1 MVQDILLRWS
11 TMELSMEIC
20 RYLIMPNDDENKKSH
35 DYCNVHSILD
45 FHLAYAVKAHDHA
58 ITYSFLFSNIK
69 AVLMQHLA
77 AF

>member
-1 MVQDILLRWS
+1 M
-11 TMELSMEIC
+11 MMK
-20 RYLIMPNDDENKKSH
+20 NKKSH

-45 FHLAYAVKAHDHA
+45 FHLAYALKAHDHA

-69 AVLMQHLA
+69 AVLTQHLV

>member
-1 MVQDILLRWS
+1 M
-11 TMELSMEIC
+11 MMK
-20 RYLIMPNDDENKKSH
+20 NKKSH

-45 FHLAYAVKAHDHA
+45 FHFAYALKAPDHA

-69 AVLMQHLA
+69 AVLTQHLA